1 MDGAMIAS
9 FAKRLEIALN
19 QNSWSGF
26 SNAYTALETELC
38 DRSYQHIIEPFLRN
52 NSNHMKNGRQQI
64 IDQFTENVL
73 WERKERKSRIKWM
86 KL

>member
-52 NSNHMKNGRQQI
+52 NLNHMKNGRQ
-64 IDQFTENVL
+64 
-73 WERKERKSRIKWM
+73 
-86 KL
+86 

>member
-9 FAKRLEIALN
+9 LAKRLEIALN

-38 DRSYQHIIEPFLRN
+38 DRSYQNIIESFLRN
-52 NSNHMKNGRQQI
+52 NLNHLKIGDSKLSMSSPK
-64 IDQFTENVL
+64 NVL
-73 WERKERKSRIKWM
+73 WERKERKSQINWM